1 LYTPCDQIGAAKP
14 VVKVRQIETVRCPPQ
29 LLLLHFGC
37 NGRTACAMSRTTPQ
51 NPTLAATLMLLATA
65 FIAGTTLIA
74 KTLGSDLLGPALH
87 PLQISHGR
95 FVFAFFA
102 ISSVMVVV
110 RPQVTRP
117 HLPLHIGRTAFGW
130 GGVTLMFA
138 AVAYIPLA
146 DATAITFLNPVF
158 CMLLAI
164 PLLGERVGPWRWGA
178 AGIALVG
185 AMVLLRPTPES
196 FQPAA
201 LLALAAAAVMGMEVI
216 FIKKLS
222 GREAPLQILWINNA
236 IGVAIASLA
245 VLPVWQMP
253 TSQQWMALAALGGL
267 MACAQTC
274 FINAMARG
282 DASFV
287 APFSYATLIFAAL
300 YDFLS
305 FDVIPDAVTLLG
317 AGIILTGA
325 AILAWRE
332 GRAAKIA

>member
-1 LYTPCDQIGAAKP
+1 MGAAS
-14 VVKVRQIETVRCPPQ
+14 QTETVRCPPQ
-29 LLLLHFGC
+29 LLRLHFDG
-37 NGRTACAMSRTTPQ
+37 NGRTASAMTRNTPQ
-51 NPTLAATLMLLATA
+51 NPMLAAALILLATA
-65 FIAGTTLIA
+65 FIAGTTLMA
-74 KTLGSDLLGPALH
+74 KMLGSDTLGPRLH
-87 PLQISHGR
+87 PMQISHGR
-95 FVFAFFA
+95 FLFAFIA
-102 ISSVMVVV
+102 ISSVMAAI
-110 RPQVTRP
+110 RPRFSRP
-117 HLPLHIGRTAFGW
+117 DLPLHFRRTAFGW

-201 LLALAAAAVMGMEVI
+201 LLALGAAAVMGMELI

-222 GREAPLQILWINNA
+222 GREAPLQILWINNT
-236 IGVAIASLA
+236 IGVVIASLA

-253 TSQQWMALAALGGL
+253 TGEQWIALATLGGL

-274 FINAMARG
+274 FINGMARG

-300 YDFLS
+300 YDFLG
-305 FDVIPDAVTLLG
+305 FDVVPDAVTLLG

-332 GRAAKIA
+332 GRVAKVA